1 MFYKNNSFVA
11 KTFYGITFQPG
22 EIHEVPG
29 YINDK
34 KFDVVAEPKSK
45 EPPAQVEQSTK
56 SEEPKETVKTDG
68 RKTRKKRTEVNEVS
82 ETSATEIPEVQ
93 LEEIHIK
100 EENDNGTDCS

>member
-45 EPPAQVEQSTK
+45 EPPAQVEQPTK

-82 ETSATEIPEVQ
+82 ETSVTEIPKVQ